1 MTKLEI
7 GVMLEQKV
15 TFFFIMVTFFIMKNR
30 CYCSTTGMFSIAGI
44 PKVLLKPKHEAQPRV
59 MTA

>member
-30 CYCSTTGMFSIAGI
+30 CYST
-44 PKVLLKPKHEAQPRV
+44 KVMAEWIGVFLPEV
-59 MTA
+59 